1 MNKIILIGN
10 ISKEPQMS
18 TVGQNQTVKCA
29 FSIAVNRKFKAQ
41 DGTYPTDFFNCVAW
55 GKTAQFIGNYFH
67 NGNKIA
73 LTGSMQNR
81 SYQDQNGVTKY
92 ITECIVEDAEF
103 VEKKNSSA
111 APPAPVPAPAS
122 EAAAAPLAPDMNDEN
137 WTVPGRREKVEIDP
151 DDLPFEI

>member
-1 MNKIILIGN
+1 
-10 ISKEPQMS
+10 MS

-29 FSIAVNRKFKAQ
+29 FSIAVNRKFKDQ
-41 DGTYPTDFFNCVAW
+41 SGQYPTDFFNCVAW

-122 EAAAAPLAPDMNDEN
+122 EAAAAPLAPDMNDET